1 MNRNTIFIVVAA
13 LLIIVFIFCA
23 VLLLLTLFLI
33 PISVETTSIST
44 QEVELIETEVLTD
57 TNNSTK
63 VLPALDKDN
72 KSLNKRYN
80 VSTSELSKAKAEKEF
95 TLNKR
100 YNITALGITPD
111 DERSPVWSQD
121 GKSVFYRKPDGK
133 ILYKVDVYSGSTTAS
148 PIMVYPST
156 PYGFFWSSNKDKIYY
171 VNITNPSGNE
181 DISVN
186 DQEAAEQKEVWTA
199 CVMDIKTQEEETIAV
214 FDVPMEAEEK
224 CGEYIIN
231 PTVYGPISISPDRSK
246 IVFMKW
252 SKTDYAWVWV
262 RKYYEK
268 KWVKKKLSTAL
279 SMPDTIRE
287 EDDPAIPV
295 CAEHE
300 GTVWLWDLQ
309 TNEMRQLTS
318 LGYCEG
324 GSLIYDNIVWSPDGS
339 TLAVMFINISD
350 MIEGQAQEHIYLI
363 DVESGLTEKV
373 TSFPGVNGF
382 PTWSPDSTKVIY
394 YQSPSKYS
402 WAAISTNTDI
412 WVMNADGSNKK
423 QLTDDPRHECEAVWS
438 PDEKRIAYI
447 ISDKWSAPG
456 PCEGN
461 SEIWVMNVDGSSNEL
476 LISIPLDYCLITD
489 IKWSPDASKIVFEV
503 LCNAKVIDDVEYD
516 IYLVD
521 VPVI

>member
-1 MNRNTIFIVVAA
+1 MNQNKIFMVVAA
-13 LLIIVFIFCA
+13 LLIIVFILCA
-23 VLLLLTLFLI
+23 VPLLLILCLTTFN
-33 PISVETTSIST
+33 VETTSNT
-44 QEVELIETEVLTD
+44 TPEIEY
-57 TNNSTK
+57 
-63 VLPALDKDN
+63 
-72 KSLNKRYN
+72 YN
-80 VSTSELSKAKAEKEF
+80 VSTSELSKTESEKEF
-95 TLNKR
+95 SLNKL

-111 DERSPVWSQD
+111 DELSPVWSQD
-121 GKSVFYRKPDGK
+121 GKSVFYRKPDEK
-133 ILYKVDVYSGSTTAS
+133 RIYKVDIHSGSTTAS

-156 PYGFFWSSNKDKIYY
+156 PHGFVWSSNKDKIYY
-171 VNITNPSGNE
+171 VKITTPSGNE
-181 DISVN
+181 DISIN
-186 DQEAAEQKEVWTA
+186 NQEAAGQKEVWTA
-199 CVMDIKTQEEETIAV
+199 CVMDIKKQEEEKTAV
-214 FDVPMEAEEK
+214 FDVPMDAEEK
-224 CGEYIIN
+224 CGEYVIY
-231 PTVYGPISISPDRSK
+231 PTVYGPISSSPDRSK

-252 SKTDYAWVWV
+252 LHTDYAWVWV
-262 RKYYEK
+262 KKDNEK
-268 KWVKKKLSTAL
+268 KWVKKDLSTAL
-279 SMPDTIRE
+279 SMPDIKRE
-287 EDDPAIPV
+287 EDDPATPV

-412 WVMNADGSNKK
+412 WVMNADGS
-423 QLTDDPRHECEAVWS
+423 
-438 PDEKRIAYI
+438 
-447 ISDKWSAPG
+447 
-456 PCEGN
+456 
-461 SEIWVMNVDGSSNEL
+461 SNEL